1 MVHKISWMPM
11 YTVSNDIALVKD
23 KKQPYFITIMTSGYD
38 NSYSEQSVS
47 DLAEI
52 IDNYMLQLDLSK

>member
-1 MVHKISWMPM
+1 M